1 MPTLLNRGA
10 LCDNITLNYCVHFVC
25 TLPLAEIYGI
35 VHIKQQIISKGKD
48 DKKMNKAQSKSK
60 LTKVLS
66 LILAL
71 VMVLSLM
78 PLMGAASTKDTVD
91 GYKYNIMFLDCGRKY
106 FSVDSIK
113 TFINEASAAGFNYI
127 QLAVGNDGMRFLL
140 DDMSLTVNGTT
151 YTSKQVSDAIHS
163 GNESYYNFDT
173 DELTQSEMDT
183 IIAYANEKGMGVIPC
198 INTPG
203 HMDAILSAATSLTQ
217 TTCSYDGST
226 RTIDVTNDKAVAF
239 TQAFL
244 QKYIVYFASKGCT
257 LFNMGADEYAND
269 KYTSGSMG
277 FGHLQDENQYSYYV
291 TYVNAVAKMIKDAG
305 MTPMAFNDGI
315 YFNNVTKS
323 GTFDTDIL
331 ICYWSNGWSGYT
343 PMPAATLVSMGY
355 KLINT
360 HGSYYWVL
368 GKSDCQC
375 SASTANGFDYKTFQG
390 GTVSNPAG
398 SMFCIWCDY
407 PNVGT
412 EASVIS
418 STSATIAAFGATLP
432 AGEEI
437 SIVPPS
443 TVYNTKGNNTA
454 DDADTIKVTAKDLD
468 GLTVSATSVT
478 ITNAETD
485 KIAAYDITPS
495 IEGKKYE
502 NSATV
507 SIKIP
512 DGWDS
517 SKVRAFV
524 QETGGTI
531 TTIIGTS
538 DNDGFYTFT
547 APHFSV
553 MGLYQLA
560 STAYTSEKEITLTVG
575 GTATDFQEGV
585 NTEGT
590 YETNIATAMA
600 VYADASSKIERTRS
614 NTSTTFSKKNTSV
627 SVNKVL
633 LSDGTNYMVVNSNGS
648 ISNTTDINEAT
659 PFDVVYKSGK
669 VTIYCSEIKQY
680 LNITSN
686 YTLEMGSSENLN
698 YSTSSNYFYCS
709 SDSSSGSGSNRH
721 KIAFVDGSWQVTT
734 RTNTSEYARLYTY
747 TEETVS
753 TKAGTTVTFTGIS
766 EDYTEIQ
773 VGSVLYKIKVEDKV
787 PTDAMTGTSITLEHW
802 ITNAKVANES
812 EGSTYTT
819 TISSSDAS
827 GDEGIEIATKAFDPA
842 YSNFDGWKNVY
853 YWQAMRLDSDNQQT
867 TDNGDDETADG
878 TVLTHVRYHNSA
890 WQYKTTDGVWHYFLS
905 DDQFVAYYLQK
916 IEVTNQIETYT
927 KDWGFKTSDISAN
940 SDKTGQV
947 ALTIAV
953 VYPDGTVSPTEE
965 NMYANST
972 SIFNFW
978 TGGRDIGI
986 IVPKNNS
993 DYAISK
999 ITITNGTRS
1008 RAASSSTSA
1017 DDTWKSTDAITW
1029 NTITKADGTTKW
1041 YDETVVW
1048 DKVNNAGTDPVV
1060 NGKDSKIDK
1069 TVRIWS
1075 AKNEAKLVLIYLEPV
1090 EKSTNLNVVWYDDNA
1105 KTNIFKSQIVMK
1117 YNQGDSE
1124 PTFTTALMNASGT
1137 CIGATSS
1144 WSSNVKDNENY
1155 LPDNAY
1161 VVNST
1166 GDKQTINKSL
1176 SNISGI
1182 SGIYTSGL
1190 YEYVSADISSD
1201 GKTLTLH
1208 YNLKASTYKVYV
1220 VDFGLPVEI
1229 PASAFDVE
1237 NISTVKSVSFDE
1249 KKVVIEKEGTYGT
1262 GKIDTANGTLTY
1274 TLTKPLDTKIPIPV
1288 YIKFNNSSDD
1298 TPATVRSVYIIPATS
1313 VYYEDSFATFTNSD
1327 KSEGVTINTANGNW
1341 TKVGETTDATQALE
1355 ALGSK
1360 TNVYG
1365 YDSAYDTC
1373 NTYSMGSATKV
1384 TVDSTMAKNANV
1396 TWPTA
1401 SFTFTGTGFDIISL
1415 TDNTSGE
1422 FFVDV
1427 YDEDGNI
1434 VKSFGVNNYYGYK
1447 QVDGKWVVD
1456 ADSTDCLYQIPVMKV
1471 SGLTYGK
1478 YTAKI
1483 SVEYDEFF
1491 DVAGKSQYS
1500 FWLDAIRVYNP
1511 MGKDVATYTQDN
1523 EGYPQYIKLHDE
1535 LVKTT
1540 SESTSASS
1548 IVDTKTNKVF
1558 FIDGAEAAE
1567 VATYANYGPNNEV
1580 YLAKGQAIT
1589 FAVASND
1596 KIASIQI
1603 GAKAPSGTRK
1613 TANLVVN
1620 NTNVQTLSTATEMY
1634 YDITTYAKNG
1644 EQVTISN
1651 NGDGILSLTNLKITY
1666 STKPTEDT
1674 STSSDSDASPAM
1686 LTALSDEEVN
1696 TAVMSVRALF
1706 AAPVVETFEPATFE
1720 ASWNS
1725 VRKGQTATLTVKTSE
1740 DVESIMVDGVAVTDY
1755 NTRTERNGFGWWA
1768 DKVTYR
1774 VFTYQVTADETKDY
1788 TITAFNDAGAESEPI
1803 TETLTVKESGSS
1815 WWSNL
1820 WNNFFDRWF

>member
-1 MPTLLNRGA
+1 
-10 LCDNITLNYCVHFVC
+10 
-25 TLPLAEIYGI
+25 
-35 VHIKQQIISKGKD
+35 
-48 DKKMNKAQSKSK
+48 MNKAQSKSK

-269 KYTSGSMG
+269 IYTSGSMG
-277 FGHLQDENQYSYYV
+277 FGHLQDNNQYSYYV

-315 YFNNVTKS
+315 YFNSVTNS

-375 SASTANGFDYKTFQG
+375 SASTANGFNYKTFQG

-407 PNVGT
+407 PNAGT

-454 DDADTIKVTAKDLD
+454 DDADTIKVTAKGLN
-468 GLTVSATSVT
+468 GLTVSDARVT
-478 ITNAETD
+478 ITNAETG
-485 KIAAYDITPS
+485 KIAAYNITPR
-495 IEGKKYE
+495 INGTDYE
-502 NSATV
+502 SSATV

-512 DGWDS
+512 DGWDR

-531 TTIIGTS
+531 TTIIGTA
-538 DNDGFYTFT
+538 DNYGFYTFT

-585 NTEGT
+585 NTKGT
-590 YETNIATAMA
+590 EDTSGSGYVANIATAMA

-614 NTSTTFSKKNTSV
+614 NTSTTFSKTFSKKDTSV
-627 SVNKVL
+627 SVNGVL
-633 LSDGTNYMVVNSNGS
+633 LSDGTNYMVVNSDGS
-648 ISNTTDINEAT
+648 ISNTVDINEAT
-659 PFDVVYKSGK
+659 PFNVTYKSGK
-669 VTIYCSEIKQY
+669 VTIYCPKVAQY

-686 YTLEMGSSENLN
+686 YTLEMGSSNNLN
-698 YSTSSNYFYCS
+698 YSTSSNYFYYG

-721 KIAFVDGSWQVTT
+721 KIAFVEDSWQVTT

-747 TEETVS
+747 TEENVS

-766 EDYTEIQ
+766 EGYTEIQ
-773 VGSVLYKIKVEDKV
+773 VGSVLYKITVEDKV

-802 ITNAKVANES
+802 ITNARVANENG
-812 EGSTYTT
+812 GSTYTT

-842 YSNFDGWKNVY
+842 YSNFDGWKRVF

-927 KDWGFKTSDISAN
+927 KDWGFNTSDISAN

-947 ALTIAV
+947 ALTVAV

-1105 KTNIFKSQIVMK
+1105 KTNITKSQIVMK

-1124 PTFTTALMNASGT
+1124 PTFTTALMNASGA

-1144 WSSNVKDNENY
+1144 WSSNVKDSENY

-1190 YEYVSADISSD
+1190 YEYVRADISSD

-1208 YNLKASTYKVYV
+1208 YNLKASTDKVYV

-1229 PASAFDVE
+1229 PATAFGIK
-1237 NISTVKSVSFDE
+1237 NISTVMSVSFDE
-1249 KKVVIEKEGTYGT
+1249 KIVITEKEGTYGT
-1262 GKIDTANGTLTY
+1262 GKIDTADGTLTY
-1274 TLTKPLDTKIPIPV
+1274 TLTKPLDIKIPIPV

-1298 TPATVRSVYIIPATS
+1298 ETVTVRSVYIIPATS

-1327 KSEGVTINTANGNW
+1327 GTGRVGAGTNVANGYW
-1341 TKVGETTDATQALE
+1341 TTVGETQTATQALE

-1365 YDSAYDTC
+1365 YDSAY
-1373 NTYSMGSATKV
+1373 NNSSTYSMGSATKV
-1384 TVDSTMAKNANV
+1384 TVDSTMAEKANV

-1415 TDNTSGE
+1415 TDNNSGAIY
-1422 FFVDV
+1422 VDV
-1427 YDEDGNI
+1427 YSGSTATGTP
-1434 VKSFGVNNYYGYK
+1434 VKRLVVNNYYGNYY
-1447 QVDGKWVVD
+1447 GYTY
-1456 ADSTDCLYQIPVMKV
+1456 DSATQTWNVSGSDTNNALYQIPVMKV
-1471 SGLTYGK
+1471 SGLNHGT
-1478 YTAKI
+1478 YTAVI
-1483 SVEYDEFF
+1483 T
-1491 DVAGKSQYS
+1491 VAYASRQDKTNDSGYS

-1511 MGKDVATYTQDN
+1511 MDKDVATYTQDN

-1548 IVDTKTNKVF
+1548 IVDTKTNEVF

-1580 YLAKGQAIT
+1580 YLANGQAIT
-1589 FAVASND
+1589 FKINPDSN
-1596 KIASIQI
+1596 IASIQI
-1603 GAKAPSGTRK
+1603 GAKAPNGR
-1613 TANLVVN
+1613 TAKMTVTDSNDAKLIDGKV
-1620 NTNVQTLSTATEMY
+1620 LSTATEMY
-1634 YDITTYAKNG
+1634 YEIATAGNTFTIT
-1644 EQVTISN
+1644 N

-1666 STKPTEDT
+1666 KEDPSTTT
-1674 STSSDSDASPAM
+1674 GSDSDASPAM

-1725 VRKGQTATLTVKTSE
+1725 VRKGQTATLTVKTST
-1740 DVESIMVDGVAVTDY
+1740 DVESIMVDGGAVTEY
-1755 NTRTERNGFGWWA
+1755 TTRTERNGFGWWA

-1774 VFTYQVTADETKDY
+1774 VFTYTVTADETKDY
-1788 TITAFNDAGAESEPI
+1788 TITAFNADEVDSEPI
-1803 TETLTVKESGSS
+1803 TATLTVKESGSS

-1820 WNNFFDRWF
+1820 WNNFFGKWF

>member
-1 MPTLLNRGA
+1 
-10 LCDNITLNYCVHFVC
+10 
-25 TLPLAEIYGI
+25 
-35 VHIKQQIISKGKD
+35 
-48 DKKMNKAQSKSK
+48 MNKAQSKSK

-173 DELTQSEMDT
+173 DELTQSEMNT

-203 HMDAILSAATSLTQ
+203 HMDAILSAATSLTKK
-217 TTCSYDGST
+217 TCSYNKSV
-226 RTIDVTNDKAVAF
+226 RTIDVTNDTAVAF

-269 KYTSGSMG
+269 IYTSGSMG
-277 FGHLQDENQYSYYV
+277 FGHLQDNNQYSYYV

-315 YFNNVTKS
+315 YFNSVTNS

-343 PMPAATLVSMGY
+343 PMPAATLVSMDY

-375 SASTANGFDYKTFQG
+375 SASTANGFNYKTFQG

-407 PNVGT
+407 PNAGT

-437 SIVPPS
+437 SIVLPS
-443 TVYNTKGNNTA
+443 TVYNTNGNNTA
-454 DDADTIKVTAKDLD
+454 DNADTVKVTAKGLD
-468 GLTVSATSVT
+468 GLTVSDASVT
-478 ITNAETD
+478 ITNAETN
-485 KIAAYDITPS
+485 KIAAYNITPR
-495 IEGKKYE
+495 IGDRDYE

-512 DGWDS
+512 NGWDS

-531 TTIIGTS
+531 TTIKGTA

-547 APHFSV
+547 ASHFSV

-590 YETNIATAMA
+590 YGTNIATAMA
-600 VYADASSKIERTRS
+600 VYADASNKIERTRS
-614 NTSTTFSKKNTSV
+614 NTSATFSKKDTSV
-627 SVNKVL
+627 SVNDVL

-648 ISNTTDINEAT
+648 IGDTTDINEAT

-686 YTLEMGSSENLN
+686 YTLEMGSSNNLN
-698 YSTSSNYFYCS
+698 YSTSSNYFYYG
-709 SDSSSGSGSNRH
+709 SDSSNGSGSNRR

-747 TEETVS
+747 TEKTVS
-753 TKAGTTVTFTGIS
+753 TEAGTTVTFTGIS
-766 EDYTEIQ
+766 EGHTEIQ
-773 VGSVLYKIKVEDKV
+773 VGSVLYKITVEDKA
-787 PTDAMTGTSITLEHW
+787 PTNAITNTSITLEHW
-802 ITNAKVANES
+802 ITNAQVANENG
-812 EGSTYTT
+812 GSKYAT
-819 TISSSDAS
+819 TILSADAS
-827 GDEGIEIATKAFDPA
+827 NDEGIEIATKAFDPA

-947 ALTIAV
+947 ALTVAV

-986 IVPKNNS
+986 VVPKNNS

-1017 DDTWKSTDAITW
+1017 DDTWKSTDAIAW
-1029 NTITKADGTTKW
+1029 NTITKADGTTRW

-1105 KTNIFKSQIVMK
+1105 ETNIIKSQIVMK

-1124 PTFTTALMNASGT
+1124 PKFTTALMNASGD

-1208 YNLKASTYKVYV
+1208 YNLKASTDKVYV

-1229 PASAFDVE
+1229 PASAFGIG

-1249 KKVVIEKEGTYGT
+1249 KTVITEKEGTYGT
-1262 GKIDTANGTLTY
+1262 GKIDTDKGTLTY
-1274 TLTKPLDTKIPIPV
+1274 TLTKPLDARIPIPV
-1288 YIKFNNSSDD
+1288 YITFNND
-1298 TPATVRSVYIIPATS
+1298 TNVKVKSVYIIPATS

-1327 KSEGVTINTANGNW
+1327 KSKGVTTNTANGNW

-1384 TVDSTMAKNANV
+1384 TVDSTMAEKANV

-1415 TDNTSGE
+1415 TDNTSGSIVVSVYKGTDTTQKAVLRNV
-1422 FFVDV
+1422 VD
-1427 YDEDGNI
+1427 
-1434 VKSFGVNNYYGYK
+1434 NYYGYK
-1447 QVDGKWVVD
+1447 YNSETQKWETTNSED
-1456 ADSTDCLYQIPVMKV
+1456 PNALYQIPVIKV
-1471 SGLTYGK
+1471 DNLNHGQ
-1478 YTAKI
+1478 YTVVI
-1483 SVEYDEFF
+1483 SVFF
-1491 DVAGKSQYS
+1491 DGLFNQTGNTWNTFV
-1500 FWLDAIRVYNP
+1500 LDAIRVYNP
-1511 MGKDVATYTQDN
+1511 MGKDVATYAQDS
-1523 EGYPQYIKLHDE
+1523 EGYPQYIKLSDE
-1535 LVKTT
+1535 LAKKASKTD
-1540 SESTSASS
+1540 SS
-1548 IVDTKTNKVF
+1548 IVDTTTNKVF
-1558 FIDGAEAAE
+1558 FIDGAAVAN

-1589 FAVASND
+1589 FKIDSDSN
-1596 KIASIQI
+1596 IASIQI
-1603 GAKAPSGTRK
+1603 GAKAPNGTAK
-1613 TANLVVN
+1613 MTVTDNGDAKLVDAKE
-1620 NTNVQTLSTATEMY
+1620 LSTATEMY
-1634 YDITTYAKNG
+1634 YKIATAGNTFTITNNG
-1644 EQVTISN
+1644 E
-1651 NGDGILSLTNLKITY
+1651 GILSLTNLKITY
-1666 STKPTEDT
+1666 KEDPSTTT
-1674 STSSDSDASPAM
+1674 ASGSSESPVM
-1686 LTALSDEEVN
+1686 LTALSDDEVN

-1706 AAPVVETFEPATFE
+1706 AAPVVETFEPETFE

-1725 VRKGQTATLTVKTSE
+1725 VRKGQTATLTVKTST
-1740 DVESIMVDGVAVTDY
+1740 DVESIMVDGGTVTEY
-1755 NTRTERNGFGWWA
+1755 TTRTERNGFGWWA
-1768 DKVTYR
+1768 EKVTYR
-1774 VFTYQVTADETKDY
+1774 VFTYTVTAEESGDY
-1788 TITAFNDAGAESEPI
+1788 EIIALNDASAQSEPI
-1803 TETLTVKESGSS
+1803 TATLTVKESGSS